1 MFAGSPGA
9 TLPRQEPLTG
19 KQEVQMLRM
28 LGVLAIASGLAVAG
42 SPVAQ
47 AQGMPMGTMK
57 TTPQTS
63 PKPNDR
69 SDAATPTYG
78 PNQAHL
84 PAGTPERVTPTY
96 RDTTE
101 DRIMREKT
109 DDGAHD
115 SSDTQR

>member
-1 MFAGSPGA
+1 
-9 TLPRQEPLTG
+9 
-19 KQEVQMLRM
+19 MLRM
-28 LGVLAIASGLAVAG
+28 RSVCSAAAVLSGLAFAG
-42 SPVAQ
+42 GAL

-57 TTPQTS
+57 TTPDGKEQS
-63 PKPNDR
+63 R
-69 SDAATPTYG
+69 SKTAMPPPEYG
-78 PNQAHL
+78 PNQAHV

-115 SSDTQR
+115 RDDTQR

>member
-1 MFAGSPGA
+1 
-9 TLPRQEPLTG
+9 
-19 KQEVQMLRM
+19 
-28 LGVLAIASGLAVAG
+28 
-42 SPVAQ
+42 
-47 AQGMPMGTMK
+47 MK
-57 TTPQTS
+57 TTPKADRS
-63 PKPNDR
+63 EAAKPNPTDG
-69 SDAATPTYG
+69 PTYG

-115 SSDTQR
+115 SNDTQR